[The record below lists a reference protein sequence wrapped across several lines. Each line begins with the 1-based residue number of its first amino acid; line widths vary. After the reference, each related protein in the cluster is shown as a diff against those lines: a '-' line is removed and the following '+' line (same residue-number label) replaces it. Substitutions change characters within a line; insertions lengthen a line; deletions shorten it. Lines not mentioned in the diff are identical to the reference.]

1 MRVSVRVSPRPPHRE
16 EVTVTGPTNDTNAED
31 TREIDGPTE
40 DRQEASQGEVAR
52 AREAVKHDDSGGS
65 DDNEG

>member
-1 MRVSVRVSPRPPHRE
+1 
-16 EVTVTGPTNDTNAED
+16 VTEPTDDTNAQD

-40 DRQEASQGEVAR
+40 SRQEGADGEVAR
-52 AREAVKHDDSGGS
+52 ARAAVKDDDSGGS